1 MHSWITIGFLAL
13 VLVPITLIFAWRKW
27 ITAVRAD
34 LPPWRNAACCVALI
48 LLSLNWCGAACLAFL
63 VWARQDVSVLT
74 EMMLTLSRPLEIVA
88 IVLAT
93 ALRGGSRVEALFA
106 GLLMFAGW
114 PIGYV

>member
-1 MHSWITIGFLAL
+1 
-13 VLVPITLIFAWRKW
+13 
-27 ITAVRAD
+27 
-34 LPPWRNAACCVALI
+34 
-48 LLSLNWCGAACLAFL
+48 
-63 VWARQDVSVLT
+63 
-74 EMMLTLSRPLEIVA
+74 MMLTLSRPLEIVA

>member
-1 MHSWITIGFLAL
+1 M
-13 VLVPITLIFAWRKW
+13 
-27 ITAVRAD
+27 
-34 LPPWRNAACCVALI
+34 

-74 EMMLTLSRPLEIVA
+74 EIMLTMSRPLDIAA

-93 ALRGGSRVEALFA
+93 ALKGGSRVEAFCA